1 MEANGA
7 SSRRDFKNKI
17 RICLKEI
24 QETKHWLRMLKAAA
38 SDKIQV
44 IGVLSQECQ
53 ELTLIFQKISNKLN
67 EKIENC

>member
-1 MEANGA
+1 
-7 SSRRDFKNKI
+7 
-17 RICLKEI
+17 
-24 QETKHWLRMLKAAA
+24 MLKAAA